1 MNSNI
6 PSSQNDI
13 KTQLNKNS
21 LKSQTNY
28 DSDQNEL
35 KNLRMEFSLSLRK
48 KKINEILFS
57 KRLEQMTKKNT
68 LEEGESNDLYASLSE
83 IKRNVPSLLFDEFDI
98 YEDKISVIH
107 QILNKDYTML
117 HGMQFNEKYILQFV
131 IYKLTELS
139 YENKDFFFDTNE
151 KDLIMIFYDII
162 N

>member
-139 YENKDFFFDTNE
+139 YENKDFF
-151 KDLIMIFYDII
+151 LIRMKKT
-162 N
+162 

>member
-48 KKINEILFS
+48 KKINEI
-57 KRLEQMTKKNT
+57 
-68 LEEGESNDLYASLSE
+68 
-83 IKRNVPSLLFDEFDI
+83 
-98 YEDKISVIH
+98 
-107 QILNKDYTML
+107 
-117 HGMQFNEKYILQFV
+117 
-131 IYKLTELS
+131 
-139 YENKDFFFDTNE
+139 
-151 KDLIMIFYDII
+151 
-162 N
+162 

>member
-117 HGMQFNEKYILQFV
+117 HGMQFNEKYIL
-131 IYKLTELS
+131 
-139 YENKDFFFDTNE
+139 
-151 KDLIMIFYDII
+151 
-162 N
+162 